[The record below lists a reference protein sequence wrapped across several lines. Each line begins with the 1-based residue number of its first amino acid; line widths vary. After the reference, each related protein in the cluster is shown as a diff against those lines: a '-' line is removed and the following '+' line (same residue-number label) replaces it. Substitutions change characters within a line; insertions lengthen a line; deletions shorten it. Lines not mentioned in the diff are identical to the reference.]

1 MATIT
6 SMASQYL
13 NYAELSTRYSSQINY
28 ANTQQNTYDITKS
41 SDTYEQFWENITKD
55 QKGYIKQEYEKLYN
69 SMFGTD
75 KEEKAEKAVSI
86 KEASANVLSSAEAL
100 TAFAESLKYG
110 GEYDA
115 DVAKKNIEAFVS
127 DYNTFIDKVGNSDS
141 RSVLE
146 KGVMMVNAAK
156 VYSGSLERAGITIG
170 SDNKLTFDPDHMSEI
185 SATDLKTSFGDFGFT
200 DKVAQKAQQID
211 RLSGSM
217 GAFAYT
223 NASSQSYAY
232 NMGAL
237 FSTYA

>member
-28 ANTQQNTYDITKS
+28 ANTQQNKYDITNGNDSYDK
-41 SDTYEQFWENITKD
+41 FWENITKD

-75 KEEKAEKAVSI
+75 KEDEAKKAVSI
-86 KEASANVLSSAEAL
+86 KEASANVLNSAEAL
-100 TAFAESLKYG
+100 TAFAEGLKYG
-110 GEYDA
+110 GEYDV
-115 DVAKKNIEAFVS
+115 DVAKKNLEAFVS
-127 DYNTFIDKVGNSDS
+127 DYNTFIEKVGDSDS
-141 RSVLE
+141 SSVLE
-146 KGVMMVNAAK
+146 KGVMMVNATK
-156 VYSGSLERAGITIG
+156 MHSGSLKRAGITIG
-170 SDNKLTFDPDHMSEI
+170 SDNKLTFDPEYMSEI
-185 SATDLKTSFGDFGFT
+185 SATDLKTSFGEVGIT
-200 DKVAQKAQQID
+200 DKVVQKAQQIS